1 MEGGQGELSP
11 GQMLLMG
18 FDGLFTRLDTEFS
31 QLLSCVSAIDI
42 PEAWGKVD
50 AVCQARALQVALVFH
65 TVYSV
70 GWGKGWGGGGGC
82 CARQAPC
89 KQHILGC
96 TLYTVCLR
104 VGQGELCLR
113 RVPDR

>member
-42 PEAWGKVD
+42 PDAWGKVD

-65 TVYSV
+65 IVYCM
-70 GWGKGWGGGGGC
+70 GGRGGGGRGM
-82 CARQAPC
+82 
-89 KQHILGC
+89 
-96 TLYTVCLR
+96 
-104 VGQGELCLR
+104 LC
-113 RVPDR
+113 

>member
-1 MEGGQGELSP
+1 MASDLFQMEGAQGELSP

-50 AVCQARALQVALVFH
+50 TVCQASTLQVALY
-65 TVYSV
+65 TVCV
-70 GWGKGWGGGGGC
+70 CWGSGGAARWMLC
-82 CARQAPC
+82 VRQAPC
-89 KQHILGC
+89 K
-96 TLYTVCLR
+96 
-104 VGQGELCLR
+104 
-113 RVPDR
+113 